1 MAGAPITSGRTGVEG
16 LNVNAID
23 TASNYPRDVR
33 VSTSANDVG
42 RRPLK
47 VLLAEDDD
55 VARRVLAGAVCSLGY
70 ECREA
75 RDGLEAWEMHCREPA
90 DVIISDWQMPHMDG
104 LELCRRTRVSREEG
118 TYTYFILMT
127 AFDDMEH
134 FARGMEVGADDYH
147 PKPVDLDELRARLAS
162 ASRVLGAYRELAEK
176 NAILRRDSQASFRFA
191 RIDSLTQVAN
201 RFSMD
206 EDLKT
211 LWSRAKRYGHGY
223 SVAICDVDRF
233 KAFNDHLGHVAGDE
247 ALRRVAQAI
256 RSELREGDG
265 LYRYGGEEFLV
276 LLPEQPL
283 AEATSAMNRVRG
295 AVEGLAI
302 PAPGGRGVLTI
313 SVGVADLDSSRDPTL
328 EDWLRRADAALYRAK
343 SSGRNRVATTAVRGD
358 VSGEGRARRSA

>member
-1 MAGAPITSGRTGVEG
+1 VNA
-16 LNVNAID
+16 NAID
-23 TASNYPRDVR
+23 AASSFPRDAR

-55 VARRVLAGAVCSLGY
+55 TSRRVLAMAVCSLGY

-75 RDGLEAWEMHCREPA
+75 HDGLEAWEMHQREPA
-90 DVIISDWQMPHMDG
+90 DVIISDWQMPRMDG

-127 AFDDMEH
+127 AFDDKEH
-134 FARGMEVGADDYH
+134 FARGMEAGADDYH

-162 ASRVLGAYRELAEK
+162 ASRVLGVYRELAEK
-176 NAILRRDSQASFRFA
+176 NALLRRDSQASFRFA
-191 RIDSLTQVAN
+191 RVDALTQVAN

-211 LWSRAKRYGHGY
+211 LWSRAGRYGHGY
-223 SVAICDVDRF
+223 SIAICDVDRF
-233 KAFNDHLGHVAGDE
+233 KAFNDHFGHIAGDE

-256 RSELREGDG
+256 RNELREGDG

-283 AEATSAMNRVRG
+283 EEAAHAMNRVRV
-295 AVEGLAI
+295 AVEQLAI
-302 PAPGGRGVLTI
+302 PAPDKPGVLTI
-313 SVGVADLDSSRDPTL
+313 SVGVAHLDPSHDLTL
-328 EDWLRRADAALYRAK
+328 EDWLRRADAALYCAK
-343 SSGRNRVATTAVRGD
+343 SSGRNRVEATAVHGD
-358 VSGEGRARRSA
+358 TSERGRARRSS